1 MIPTLTTPQQVTT
14 YLADHSP
21 VPANPITLNIS
32 LWFWAIGFILILAA
46 ALDTQQQ
53 YLYQLS
59 TIGYSIWILA
69 FFLILI
75 QTIEISVHATL
86 SGIILLTHPQT
97 KDTLSENIPPH
108 ANVHIVII
116 FLAYILAYILSE
128 AFTNVGYYLS
138 QLTPEVLEPLTI
150 LDNIILPITEYAL
163 IIMVLTC
170 MAYLFTL
177 LYSSIRTLMDKRN
190 EPQTL

>member
-32 LWFWAIGFILILAA
+32 LWFWAIGFILIIAA

-128 AFTNVGYYLS
+128 GFTNVGYYLS

-163 IIMVLTC
+163 ILLVLTC
-170 MAYLFTL
+170 MAYLLTF
-177 LYSSIRTLMDKRN
+177 LYSLIRTLMDKRN

>member
-116 FLAYILAYILSE
+116 FLAYIFAYILSE

-170 MAYLFTL
+170 MAYLLTL

>member
-32 LWFWAIGFILILAA
+32 LWFWAIGFILIIAA

-128 AFTNVGYYLS
+128 GFTNVGYYLS

-170 MAYLFTL
+170 IAYLLTL

>member
-108 ANVHIVII
+108 AYVHVVII
-116 FLAYILAYILSE
+116 FLEYILAYILSE
-128 AFTNVGYYLS
+128 GFTNVGYYLS

-163 IIMVLTC
+163 ILLALTC

>member
-32 LWFWAIGFILILAA
+32 LWFWAIGFILIIAA

-128 AFTNVGYYLS
+128 GFTNVGYYLS

-163 IIMVLTC
+163 ILLVLTC
-170 MAYLFTL
+170 MAYLLTL

>member
-14 YLADHSP
+14 YLADHSL

-32 LWFWAIGFILILAA
+32 LWFWAIGFILIIAA

-59 TIGYSIWILA
+59 TIGFSIWILA

-108 ANVHIVII
+108 AIVHIVII

-128 AFTNVGYYLS
+128 GFINVGYYLS

-163 IIMVLTC
+163 ILLVLTC
-170 MAYLFTL
+170 MAYLLTL
-177 LYSSIRTLMDKRN
+177 LYRSIRTLMDKRN

>member
-128 AFTNVGYYLS
+128 AFMNVGYYLS

-163 IIMVLTC
+163 IFLVLTC
-170 MAYLFTL
+170 MAYLLTF
-177 LYSSIRTLMDKRN
+177 LYSLIRTLMDKRN

>member
-75 QTIEISVHATL
+75 QTIEISLHATL

-177 LYSSIRTLMDKRN
+177 LYISIRTLMDKRN

>member
-75 QTIEISVHATL
+75 QTIEISLHATL

-116 FLAYILAYILSE
+116 FLAYIFAYILSE

-170 MAYLFTL
+170 MAYLLTL

-190 EPQTL
+190 EPQNL

>member
-128 AFTNVGYYLS
+128 GFTNVGYYLS

-170 MAYLFTL
+170 IAYILTL

>member
-163 IIMVLTC
+163 ILLVLTC
-170 MAYLFTL
+170 IAYLLTL

>member
-32 LWFWAIGFILILAA
+32 LWFWAIGFILIIAA

-86 SGIILLTHPQT
+86 SGIILLT
-97 KDTLSENIPPH
+97 
-108 ANVHIVII
+108 
-116 FLAYILAYILSE
+116 
-128 AFTNVGYYLS
+128 
-138 QLTPEVLEPLTI
+138 
-150 LDNIILPITEYAL
+150 
-163 IIMVLTC
+163 
-170 MAYLFTL
+170 L

>member
-128 AFTNVGYYLS
+128 GFTNVGYYLS